1 MVKRNRLWCLF
12 SMIVLIVV
20 LLEGKNPRAEGLSD
34 RQLYGNGEE
43 SILYEQ
49 EKKQAPSEKRKNSS
63 TVSSEVTTNAA
74 ATTQM
79 TENAEVTSTTEREDK
94 EKEKSSEERTT
105 EETVQEVQEDE
116 TETNGQ
122 EQKQDEITIE
132 GVTDQEYYKEDV
144 SLRVLAPSSKTDLS
158 IQLLECSKQQW
169 KVKKELGLQTTGA
182 TMIAEDTV
190 TEEGQYQLAIYDQ
203 VNEAKSLLESR
214 TFQIDKTPPVISFQM
229 PEKNEAILSIKEW
242 KEQAVTDQSP
252 VEVTCYI
259 NEQEVTA
266 GSVKTPGEYEIRL
279 QAVDAAG
286 NEASEQQ
293 TIIIPEKKKEI
304 RKGGWMFPSCVV
316 VVLFGGSLLVKEWIK
331 QRRKKNV

>member
-1 MVKRNRLWCLF
+1 MEKRKRLWCLF

-20 LLEGKNPRAEGLSD
+20 LLEGKNSCAEGLSD

-43 SILYEQ
+43 SIFYEQ
-49 EKKQAPSEKRKNSS
+49 ESKQTSSGKRRNSS
-63 TVSSEVTTNAA
+63 TLSSEVTTNAV

-79 TENAEVTSTTEREDK
+79 ADTAEIASTTEMEKK
-94 EKEKSSEERTT
+94 EKEKSSEETTT

-116 TETNGQ
+116 TET

-144 SLRVLAPSSKTDLS
+144 SLRVLAPASKPDLS
-158 IQLLECSKQQW
+158 IQLLECREQQW
-169 KVKKELGLQTTGA
+169 KVKKEIGLQMTGA

-229 PEKNEAILSIKEW
+229 PKKKEVILSIKEW

-252 VEVTCYI
+252 VEVTCYV

-266 GSVKTPGEYEIRL
+266 GSVKTPGEYAIRL

-286 NEASEQQ
+286 NEASEEQ
-293 TIIIPEKKKEI
+293 TIVIPEKKKEI

-316 VVLFGGSLLVKEWIK
+316 VVLFGVSLLVKEWMK